1 MKRFVVLA
9 ALPLLFSADP
19 GQAQDAKAAIEEGA
33 IAWETAF
40 NAGDGK
46 AVAELY
52 TEDAALLP
60 PGAERVDG
68 KAAIAE
74 FWQGA
79 IDSGL
84 ADADLEPVEVV
95 EGGDLA
101 YEVGLVT
108 LSAPGADGERVAVRG
123 KYIVVWQRADDGV
136 WRLHRDIWNMNAAAA
151 E

>member
-1 MKRFVVLA
+1 MKQFVVLA
-9 ALPLLFSADP
+9 ALPLLFGADP
-19 GQAQDAKAAIEEGA
+19 GYAQGAKAAIEEGA
-33 IAWETAF
+33 IAWEIAF

-52 TEDAALLP
+52 TEDAVLLP
-60 PGAERVDG
+60 PDAERVDG

-95 EGGDLA
+95 EVGNLA
-101 YEVGLVT
+101 YEIGVVT
-108 LSAPGADGERVAVRG
+108 LSAPGSDSERVAVSG
-123 KYIVVWQRADDGV
+123 KYIVIWQRADDGV
-136 WRLHRDIWNMNAAAA
+136 WRLHRDIWNMNPAPA

>member
-1 MKRFVVLA
+1 MTRSILVPGLVLFLSSTP
-9 ALPLLFSADP
+9 ALAE
-19 GQAQDAKAAIEEGA
+19 GAKEAIEQGA

-40 NAGDGK
+40 NAADGK
-46 AVAELY
+46 GVAALY

-60 PGAERVDG
+60 PGAARVDG

-84 ADADLEPVEVV
+84 ADADLEVVEVT
-95 EGGDLA
+95 EFGDLA
-101 YEVGLVT
+101 YEVGKVS
-108 LSAPGADGERVAVRG
+108 LSAPGADEERTTMTG
-123 KYIVVWQRADDGV
+123 KYIVIWQRGDDGA
-136 WRLHRDIWNMNAAAA
+136 WRLHRDIWNMNPAP

>member
-1 MKRFVVLA
+1 MTRSMLVSGLVLFLSSTPTLA
-9 ALPLLFSADP
+9 E
-19 GQAQDAKAAIEEGA
+19 GAKEAIEQAA

-40 NAGDGK
+40 NAADGK
-46 AVAELY
+46 GIAALY

-60 PGAERVDG
+60 PGAARVDG

-84 ADADLEPVEVV
+84 ADADLEVVEVT
-95 EGGDLA
+95 EFGDLA
-101 YEVGLVT
+101 YEVGEVSLT
-108 LSAPGADGERVAVRG
+108 APAADEERTTMTG
-123 KYIVVWQRADDGV
+123 KYIVIWQRGDDGV
-136 WRLHRDIWNMNAAAA
+136 WRLHRDIWNMNPSS

>member
-1 MKRFVVLA
+1 MTRSMLVSGLVLFLSSTP
-9 ALPLLFSADP
+9 ALAE
-19 GQAQDAKAAIEEGA
+19 GAKEAIEQAA

-40 NAGDGK
+40 NAADGK
-46 AVAELY
+46 GIAALY

-60 PGAERVDG
+60 PGAARVDG

-84 ADADLEPVEVV
+84 ADADLEVVEVT
-95 EGGDLA
+95 EFGDLA
-101 YEVGLVT
+101 YEVGEVSLT
-108 LSAPGADGERVAVRG
+108 APAADEERTTMTG
-123 KYIVVWQRADDGV
+123 KYIVIWQRGDDGV
-136 WRLHRDIWNMNAAAA
+136 WRLHRDIWNMNPSS